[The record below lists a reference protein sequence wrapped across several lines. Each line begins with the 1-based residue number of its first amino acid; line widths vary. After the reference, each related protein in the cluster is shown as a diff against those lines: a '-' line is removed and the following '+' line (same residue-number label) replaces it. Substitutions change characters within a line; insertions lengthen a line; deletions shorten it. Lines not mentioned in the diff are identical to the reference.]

1 MNKQAGFSMWVPS
14 GPARWDQPA
23 RQTPLAGS
31 PLGADLCGD
40 PFARPTPAATRV
52 GRPVDGGRLPRSPTG
67 RYGVARPPPL
77 LPECSAFRSRLFD
90 GTSLAHRTGVLAVM
104 DAARF
109 PVVSVAPELAADPA
123 PLQPVCATLAHHG

>member
-1 MNKQAGFSMWVPS
+1 MGTHSPDQHQPRRVWVVRWMVEGSPVRQLAAPS
-14 GPARWDQPA
+14 GYSP
-23 RQTPLAGS
+23 QTLRRRIA
-31 PLGADLCGD
+31 
-40 PFARPTPAATRV
+40 
-52 GRPVDGGRLPRSPTG
+52 
-67 RYGVARPPPL
+67 YGVARPPPL

-109 PVVSVAPELAADPA
+109 PVVSAAPELAADPA